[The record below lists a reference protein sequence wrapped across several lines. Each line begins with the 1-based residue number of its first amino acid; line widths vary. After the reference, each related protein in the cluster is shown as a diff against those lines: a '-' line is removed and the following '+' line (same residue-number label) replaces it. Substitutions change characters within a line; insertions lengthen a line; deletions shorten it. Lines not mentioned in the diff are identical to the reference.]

1 MNARVRFVVFVFLL
15 VLGLPALS
23 LAQQTSG
30 VNGVITDK
38 TGGVMSG
45 VQVSL
50 DNSLLGS
57 HQETTTNDL
66 GFYQFLH
73 ITSAAGYQLTF
84 TRDGFQKVVLSPA
97 VSYVQSRILSRLG
110 QGAGQFTEPRCEVFS
125 CEAPFERMGDG
136 LVVTLECEQAL
147 C

>member
-1 MNARVRFVVFVFLL
+1 MFVFLAFL
-15 VLGLPALS
+15 SLPALL

-38 TGGVMSG
+38 TGGVISE
-45 VQVSL
+45 VQVAL
-50 DNSLLGS
+50 DNSLLGF

-84 TRDGFQKVVLSPA
+84 TKEGFQKVVLSDITLGVA
-97 VSYVQSRILSRLG
+97 TVATYNEKLELGSMSQTIEVTSAGESTLNTTDASVGNVIDSRSVQELPSPI
-110 QGAGQFTEPRCEVFS
+110 P
-125 CEAPFERMGDG
+125 P
-136 LVVTLECEQAL
+136 
-147 C
+147 